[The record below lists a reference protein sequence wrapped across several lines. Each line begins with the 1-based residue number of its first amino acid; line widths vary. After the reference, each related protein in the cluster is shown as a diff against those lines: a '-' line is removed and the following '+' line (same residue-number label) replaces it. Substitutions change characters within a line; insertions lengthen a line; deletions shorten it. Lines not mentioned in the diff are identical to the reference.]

1 MSIRKLA
8 EEDLGLIVENPK
20 DFGWP
25 IKVTNPEGVS
35 ENFIGISGDIALVID
50 PDTGDPVSG
59 RLVQVSLRISSLT
72 AKCFKLPVAI
82 AESTSKPWVIEFESI
97 NGKPGVFKVSHSNPD
112 RTLGLVK
119 LNLEVYK
126 KKAC

>member
-1 MSIRKLA
+1 MSIIEQA
-8 EEDLGLIVENPK
+8 EEDLGLIVENLR

-35 ENFIGISGDIALVID
+35 EDFVGLTGDIALIID

-59 RLVQVSLRISSLT
+59 RLVQVSLRISTLI
-72 AKCFKLPVAI
+72 AKGFKIPVAI
-82 AESTSKPWVIEFESI
+82 AENTSKPWVIEFTDVNNVE
-97 NGKPGVFKVSHSNPD
+97 GVFKVSHSNPD
-112 RTLGLVK
+112 RKLGLVK

-126 KKAC
+126 KEVS